1 MIGVVV
7 SQGIIHGFYK
17 AVSQA
22 SHIRHNA
29 ADKEGKS
36 CALHDC
42 KTAHFYKHASTT
54 LSQTWLQTLCMPMSD
69 NDFQAFAQAG
79 ITAATNDSCRSLLA
93 SPASPAE
100 AVGKMLNMECGR

>member
-7 SQGIIHGFYK
+7 SQVIIHGFYK

-54 LSQTWLQTLCMPMSD
+54 LMQWWS
-69 NDFQAFAQAG
+69 NVAAN
-79 ITAATNDSCRSLLA
+79 ITYAY
-93 SPASPAE
+93 
-100 AVGKMLNMECGR
+100 V